1 MNTIENISHSPAD
14 FITNKEVNNGL
25 VYIFIPVIVFTD
37 VDETTR
43 SEMIQNL
50 VMESWEKVSTSL
62 FTHPI
67 VTDSSDS
74 LYGSLYMS
82 LGLSLGVL
90 VYGKHFDLKKMKT
103 KTVNMVRDLSEK
115 VEVMKLYRGK
125 QATRDVFQFGD
136 LIRAINKIK

>member
-1 MNTIENISHSPAD
+1 MNTFENMSHSPTD
-14 FITNKEVNNGL
+14 LMTSKEVNNGL
-25 VYIFIPVIVFTD
+25 IFFFIPVIVFTD

-50 VMESWEKVSTSL
+50 VMQSWEKVSTSL

-90 VYGKHFDLKKMKT
+90 VYGKHFDLKRMKT